1 MVQTWIKEN
10 KRMIILS
17 LVIVLIICTVLLLP
31 RLYEYRQYHN
41 GIITYNNRDYR
52 LSTVQSMD
60 AAMVAEFGD
69 TVPTGVYI
77 FGNQVYDLPDD
88 GLTSTVIFLKTKD
101 DNVRIYAL
109 MGGP

>member
-1 MVQTWIKEN
+1 MVQPWVKKN
-10 KRMIILS
+10 KRVLLAS
-17 LVIVLIICTVLLLP
+17 LIIVLIICAVLLLP

-41 GIITYNNRDYR
+41 GIITYNDRDYR
-52 LSTVQSMD
+52 LSTVQSTD
-60 AAMVAEFGD
+60 AAMAAGFGD
-69 TVPTGVYI
+69 TEPTGVYI

-101 DNVRIYAL
+101 GNVGIYEL